1 MTLPLRDRIE
11 SDAILT
17 DLYLDALLAAQAR
30 RASDVPATTDLDPAI
45 RFAAGRL
52 SSDLAR
58 VHPSFRFEERLAAR
72 LAEVAARMRL
82 AAAAGDGRVRVLRDS
97 GPESGLESG
106 LDPALEQGLDP
117 TMDPAFG
124 PGYDPAADPDGPH
137 LGRPLL
143 IGGALTS
150 AALSLAGAAY
160 VAWRRSHPPISPMG
174 RAARA
179 VAQARLTQDGRPRGL
194 A

>member
-17 DLYLDALLAAQAR
+17 DLYLEALLAAQAR
-30 RASDVPATTDLDPAI
+30 RATDVPATTDLDPAI

-82 AAAAGDGRVRVLRDS
+82 ASAVGDGDIRVPRDA
-97 GPESGLESG
+97 GLAPG
-106 LDPALEQGLDP
+106 LDPAD
-117 TMDPAFG
+117 DPAFG
-124 PGYDPAADPDGPH
+124 AGFDPAGDPDGPH
-137 LGRPLL
+137 LARPLL

-160 VAWRRSHPPISPMG
+160 VAWRRGHPTISPMA
-174 RAARA
+174 RAVRA
-179 VAQARLTQDGRPRGL
+179 VAQARPAHDGRPRGL

>member
-1 MTLPLRDRIE
+1 MTLALRDRIE

-82 AAAAGDGRVRVLRDS
+82 AAAAGDGRVRVLRDL
-97 GPESGLESG
+97 GPESG

-124 PGYDPAADPDGPH
+124 PGFDPAADPEGPH

-179 VAQARLTQDGRPRGL
+179 LAQARLTQDGRPRGL

>member
-30 RASDVPATTDLDPAI
+30 RATDVPATTDLDPAI

-82 AAAAGDGRVRVLRDS
+82 AAASGDGHVRYPRDPGSEPELDPTLGS
-97 GPESGLESG
+97 GVDRA
-106 LDPALEQGLDP
+106 LDPAF
-117 TMDPAFG
+117 DPAF
-124 PGYDPAADPDGPH
+124 DPAADPDGPH

-160 VAWRRSHPPISPMG
+160 VAWRRSHPPISPM
-174 RAARA
+174 ARA
-179 VAQARLTQDGRPRGL
+179 VRAVGQARPIRDGRPRGL

>member
-30 RASDVPATTDLDPAI
+30 RATDVPATTDLDPAI

-72 LAEVAARMRL
+72 LAVVAARMRL
-82 AAAAGDGRVRVLRDS
+82 AAAAGDGRSHTPRDI
-97 GPESGLESG
+97 GPEPAV
-106 LDPALEQGLDP
+106 DPALDAAFDP
-117 TMDPAFG
+117 GF
-124 PGYDPAADPDGPH
+124 DPAADPAAPH

-160 VAWRRSHPPISPMG
+160 VAWRRSHPPISPM
-174 RAARA
+174 ARA
-179 VAQARLTQDGRPRGL
+179 VRAVGQARLARDGRPRGL

>member
-1 MTLPLRDRIE
+1 RERRQGPHPPCASVGGARSRRRPARGRPAGMTLPLRDRIE

-82 AAAAGDGRVRVLRDS
+82 AAAAGDGRVRVLRDA
-97 GPESGLESG
+97 GPEDRKSGGEG
-106 LDPALEQGLDP
+106 
-117 TMDPAFG
+117 
-124 PGYDPAADPDGPH
+124 
-137 LGRPLL
+137 
-143 IGGALTS
+143 
-150 AALSLAGAAY
+150 
-160 VAWRRSHPPISPMG
+160 
-174 RAARA
+174 
-179 VAQARLTQDGRPRGL
+179 
-194 A
+194 

>member
-17 DLYLDALLAAQAR
+17 DLYLDALMAAQAR
-30 RASDVPATTDLDPAI
+30 RATDVPSSADLDPAI
-45 RFAAGRL
+45 RFASGRL

-82 AAAAGDGRVRVLRDS
+82 AAAAGGGDVRAPRDA
-97 GPESGLESG
+97 G
-106 LDPALEQGLDP
+106 LDPAL
-117 TMDPAFG
+117 DPAFG
-124 PGYDPAADPDGPH
+124 PDVDPATDPDGPH
-137 LGRPLL
+137 LTRPLL

-160 VAWRRSHPPISPMG
+160 VAWRRSHPPVPPMV
-174 RAARA
+174 RAVRA
-179 VAQARLTQDGRPRGL
+179 VAQARLAQGGHPRGL

>member
-11 SDAILT
+11 SDAVLT

-30 RASDVPATTDLDPAI
+30 RATDVPSSTDLDPAI

-72 LAEVAARMRL
+72 LAEVASRMRL
-82 AAAAGDGRVRVLRDS
+82 AAAAGGGDVPALADS
-97 GPESGLESG
+97 GVDPA
-106 LDPALEQGLDP
+106 LDPAFAPGL
-117 TMDPAFG
+117 
-124 PGYDPAADPDGPH
+124 DPAADPEGSH
-137 LGRPLL
+137 LARPLL

-160 VAWRRSHPPISPMG
+160 VAWRRTHPAVPPMA
-174 RAARA
+174 RAVRA
-179 VAQARLTQDGRPRGL
+179 VAQARLTQGGRPRGL